1 MKLLNNLFPQAT
13 SRMSAF
19 GDHLATAAYAK
30 VQTRLPAV

>member
-1 MKLLNNLFPQAT
+1 MKQPNNLFPQAT

>member
-1 MKLLNNLFPQAT
+1 MKLQNNLFPQAT